1 MNLHDRVVLITG
13 AAKRVGR
20 AIALRL
26 AREGCHIAAHYHT
39 SRAAAEA
46 LQAEIRGLGRECE
59 LFSADLNDADATDAL
74 VPAVIARFGRMD
86 VLVNN
91 ASTFERMAITEF
103 DRAAWERDLRVNLTA
118 PMALAH
124 AAAAELKRRGGRI
137 VNLCDA
143 ATSRAWPDH
152 LAYVVSKGGL
162 ETLTRALARA
172 LAPQV
177 NVVGVAPGVAEFPES
192 YDEETR
198 ARFIRRIPLGRA
210 GSPEDI
216 ASLVAYLLREGDYI
230 TGAIIP
236 VDGGRRIV

>member
-26 AREGCHIAAHYHT
+26 AREGCHIAAHFHT
-39 SRAAAEA
+39 SRGAAEA
-46 LQAEIRGLGRECE
+46 LRAEIRDLGRDCE
-59 LFSADLNDADATDAL
+59 LFPADLNAADTTDAL

-86 VLVNN
+86 VLINN
-91 ASTFERMAITEF
+91 ASTFERMSLAAF
-103 DRAAWERDLRVNLTA
+103 DRAAWDRDLRVNLTA

-124 AAAAELKRRGGRI
+124 AAAEELKRRGGRI

-172 LAPQV
+172 LAPEV

-236 VDGGRRIV
+236 VDGGRHTV